1 MSARMTAA
9 GMLLGTAAYMSP
21 EQARGKPVDKRAD
34 IWAFGAVLWEMVCGR
49 RLFEGETVTDLLAAV
64 LRQDVAWEAL
74 PATTPAA
81 LRRLL
86 RRCLERDPQ
95 RRLRDIGEARLV
107 LESIAAGE
115 SEAGVPEGVSTGA
128 PGRSL
133 PRLAWIAA
141 AAVLALAT
149 GAAGWIAGVARPLP
163 PRSTT
168 RLSFMLPSPLALE
181 SLDDRQIM
189 GLTPDGR
196 TVVFSARE
204 GQITRLFVR
213 RLGEPAAVP
222 LPGTEGVDDL
232 FLSPDGEWVA
242 FVADGRLRK
251 APLRGGPV
259 VTLCDAMQSRGGAWG
274 PDGTIV
280 FTPEVTGGLM
290 RVSSAGGT
298 PAPLTTVDSAAGER
312 SHRWP
317 EFLPDGR
324 SVLFTVGMLEKPGD
338 YDDSAIDIV
347 DVKTG
352 ARRNVYQGASLAR
365 VAANGRLLV
374 ASRGVIQA
382 LPFDLAAGKVTGAPV
397 PVLEGVAGEPSSG
410 VVFFSVSRDGTLAY
424 IPGGVAGRER
434 DVVWVDRAGK
444 TTAIPVP
451 PRQYRDVRISPDGT
465 RLALSEGPGGGRQSD
480 ISIHDL
486 AHGTTLRLTSDGQA
500 GTPVWSP
507 DGRFILYDQYGSLA
521 IVRRPADGSG
531 APEILSRHQERHAL
545 TPASVTPDGAMLL
558 LTRGGLASKGDL
570 LALKLDGGGEDA
582 LQTLLVTPAHE
593 VEPAMSP
600 DGHLLAYTLVEH
612 SDPAIMVQSFPGPGG
627 RWQVSVGRAAVSARW
642 SASGRELFYLTQ
654 ESLMAVPIAST
665 SPFTY
670 GRPEQV
676 VDLRQIRTAP
686 RWGAS
691 QYDVTPDG
699 KRFVFLLDR
708 MREATPQQINVVL
721 NWLDEVDRVA
731 TAGR

>member
-1 MSARMTAA
+1 PM
-9 GMLLGTAAYMSP
+9 
-21 EQARGKPVDKRAD
+21 
-34 IWAFGAVLWEMVCGR
+34 
-49 RLFEGETVTDLLAAV
+49 
-64 LRQDVAWEAL
+64 
-74 PATTPAA
+74 
-81 LRRLL
+81 
-86 RRCLERDPQ
+86 
-95 RRLRDIGEARLV
+95 
-107 LESIAAGE
+107 
-115 SEAGVPEGVSTGA
+115 
-128 PGRSL
+128 
-133 PRLAWIAA
+133 
-141 AAVLALAT
+141 
-149 GAAGWIAGVARPLP
+149 
-163 PRSTT
+163 T

-181 SLDDRQIM
+181 SLDDRQIL
-189 GLTPDGR
+189 GLTGDGR

-204 GQITRLFVR
+204 GSVTKLFVR

-222 LPGTEGVDDL
+222 LPGTEGVDDV

-280 FTPEVTGGLM
+280 FAPEVTGGLV
-290 RVSSAGGT
+290 RVSSSGGT
-298 PAPLTTVDSAAGER
+298 PTPLTTVDSAAGER

-324 SVLFTVGMLEKPGD
+324 SVLFTVGMLDRPGD

-347 DVKTG
+347 DLQTG
-352 ARRNVYQGASLAR
+352 ERRNVYQGASMAR
-365 VAANGRLLV
+365 VTAGGRLLV
-374 ASRGVIQA
+374 ASRGVVQA
-382 LPFDLAAGKVTGAPV
+382 LPFDLASGKVRGAPV

-486 AHGTTLRLTSDGQA
+486 AHGTTLRLTADGQA

-507 DGRFILYDQYGSLA
+507 DGRFVLYDQYGSLA

-531 APEILSRHQERHAL
+531 APEIISRHQERHAL

-570 LALKLDGGGEDA
+570 LSMQLDGSGEAA
-582 LQTLLVTPAHE
+582 LQTLLATPAHE
-593 VEPAMSP
+593 VEPALSP
-600 DGHLLAYTLVEH
+600 DGRLFAYTLVEH

-654 ESLMAVPIAST
+654 ESLMVVPITST
-665 SPFTY
+665 NPFTY

-691 QYDVTPDG
+691 QYDVAPDG

-708 MREATPQQINVVL
+708 MREATPQQVNVVL
-721 NWLDEVDRVA
+721 NWLDEVERVA
-731 TAGR
+731 TSGH